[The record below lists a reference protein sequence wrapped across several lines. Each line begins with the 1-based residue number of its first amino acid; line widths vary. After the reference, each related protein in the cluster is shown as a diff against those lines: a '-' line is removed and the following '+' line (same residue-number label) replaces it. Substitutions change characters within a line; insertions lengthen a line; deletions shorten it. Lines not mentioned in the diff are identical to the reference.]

1 MILGFA
7 HPAIVVT
14 HLEKAVSFYTE
25 MFGFELVDEERW
37 EADNDMYNQGVGLTG
52 SAATNCVLKGHNCF
66 LELFLY
72 EAPEARG
79 PDPMTL
85 GANEPGIRH
94 LCFYS
99 DDVRAD
105 FRRLVALGG
114 IAMNE
119 PAGNDEFGYCVYCRD
134 PFGNIIELTEQ
145 GGSAR
150 HIRELP
156 AVDDA
161 QAYQP

>member
-7 HPAIVVT
+7 HPAIVVPD
-14 HLEKAVSFYTE
+14 LEKAVKFYTE
-25 MFGFELVDEERW
+25 MFGFEFVEEESW
-37 EADNDMYNQGVGLTG
+37 DADNDMYNQGVGLER

-66 LELFLY
+66 LELFLF
-72 EAPEARG
+72 EAP
-79 PDPMTL
+79 DPTAPAPHTL

-105 FRRLVALGG
+105 FARLKALGG
-114 IAMNE
+114 IAMND

-145 GGSAR
+145 GGSAQ
-150 HIRELP
+150 HFLDLP
-156 AVDDA
+156 AVSSM
-161 QAYQP
+161 QAHKP

>member
-7 HPAIVVT
+7 HPAIVVPD
-14 HLEKAVSFYTE
+14 LQKAVDFYTE
-25 MFGFELVDEERW
+25 MFGFELVETEQW
-37 EADNDMYNQGVGLTG
+37 GADNDMYNQGVGLER

-72 EAPEARG
+72 EAPAPTA
-79 PDPMTL
+79 PDPKTL

-99 DDVRAD
+99 DDVRSD
-105 FRRLVALGG
+105 YERLKALGG
-114 IAMNE
+114 ITMNE

-134 PFGNIIELTEQ
+134 PFGNIVELTEQ

-150 HIRELP
+150 HLSELP
-156 AVDDA
+156 AVD
-161 QAYQP
+161 QLQSHSP